1 MNLEDELARKEK
13 FLQLF
18 CVDQLLGY
26 MEGQE
31 YQKEKGYSL
40 IFWLEDRVG

>member
-31 YQKEKGYSL
+31 YQKEKRLQHDLLAG
-40 IFWLEDRVG
+40 R

>member
-13 FLQLF
+13 FLQFF
-18 CVDQLLGY
+18 CMDQLLGY

-31 YQKEKGYSL
+31 YQKEKRLQLNLLAG
-40 IFWLEDRVG
+40 R